1 MLPGAVHVPS
11 YKCGCRALTK
21 EPTMTT
27 ELRSIGNSAA
37 LRSDEPIRTHAQ
49 DMLARTH
56 LVEVLSRHILQT
68 DTPEAV
74 VIALNAP
81 WGAGKSSFLNLLEQK
96 LVPPAAVAETTAS
109 HPIVV
114 RFNPW
119 HYMSLEQLVGMFFAE
134 LERGIGAHSGQSDR

>member
-1 MLPGAVHVPS
+1 
-11 YKCGCRALTK
+11 
-21 EPTMTT
+21 MTT